1 VKLVSW
7 NTARRVKRT
16 EDQFAFLRKF
26 EADIVALQEIIP
38 SSEIKWRER
47 LSGDYAHIISSFE
60 LAPNVEVLKKKRM
73 FGQIIA
79 SKFPLTPIPP
89 DQMQV
94 PWQERVLSVQLHT
107 PERNIRLLTTYIPPG
122 ASNGWIKIATL
133 KGIIENRFTTFKQG
147 LGYDSS

>member
-79 SKFPLTPIPP
+79 SKFPLTPIP
-89 DQMQV
+89 
-94 PWQERVLSVQLHT
+94 
-107 PERNIRLLTTYIPPG
+107 LTKCRFRGKRGFSPFNYIPQS
-122 ASNGWIKIATL
+122 AIYA
-133 KGIIENRFTTFKQG
+133 
-147 LGYDSS
+147 Y